1 MVEDESGEGGGGL
14 MLRKVAG
21 VCGSSWC
28 SWSESGCGESI
39 HGGGG
44 GGCLWI

>member
-1 MVEDESGEGGGGL
+1 MKVVRGGGGL

-28 SWSESGCGESI
+28 SWSESGCGES
-39 HGGGG
+39 GFMVGG